1 MSLIDELKRRK
12 VFKVGA
18 AYVVVAWLAIQA
30 VSIGF
35 PAFDAPPWVLRVFIL
50 VSLLGFPVTLVM
62 AWVFD
67 VTPEGLKLD
76 TSTSGSKRLFAVAGL
91 LGVLAV
97 SWYFY
102 GQPSFRKGDAA
113 TLASHIA
120 SDQHSIAVLPFDNM
134 SGDPKQDY
142 FSDGMTEQL
151 LDVLAKVPGLKVVA
165 RTSVFQFK
173 GKGGDVRDIGRKLGV
188 AYIVEGSV
196 RRDGEEVRITAQLV
210 RVSDGF
216 HVWSE
221 TYDRKLVG
229 VFALQ
234 DEIAGRISGTLEKS
248 LGVAAAIPARAP
260 VDPVAYDEYLKGR
273 ALLRARKD
281 LPGAIEHFEAAVA
294 KAPEFG
300 EGWAS
305 LSLAEDTIYWYVPM
319 DQQQARDWLVKAAA
333 AAEQAKK
340 LAPDSAA
347 TEHVLAN
354 VARERFDYAEA
365 ERHYLRSIALDPSYP
380 DAREDYSE
388 LMYLVGRPNESLQ
401 ATNQLVTLDPYF
413 IVGWMRRLA
422 AAIALGDRVDVESSL
437 QRLRV
442 LDPNN
447 TDSRFGAL
455 NYALA
460 NSRSNEV
467 RMAVADIQ
475 ARYPADGKLLQALIP
490 WVQGDANVDEQTARA
505 ALKALP
511 PAEISNFLVAR
522 GDVAGY
528 VDYFSQ
534 AGPMDQ
540 TYFFANVYSRQ
551 PSAGLSLLRDPK
563 VKEKLV
569 DYGFVR
575 YWREKGWPVGCR
587 ALGNT
592 DFECGLDASKS
603 STP

>member
-1 MSLIDELKRRK
+1 MSLIAELKRRK

-18 AYVVVAWLAIQA
+18 AYLVVAWIA
-30 VSIGF
+30 VQGASIGF

-50 VSLLGFPVTLVM
+50 IALLGFPVAVVM

-67 VTPEGLKLD
+67 ITPDGVKLD
-76 TSTSGSKRLFAVAGL
+76 TSTSGSKRMFMVAGL

-97 SWYFY
+97 GWYFY

-113 TLASHIA
+113 TPASLTA
-120 SDQHSIAVLPFDNM
+120 SDPHSIAVLPFDNM

-151 LDVLAKVPGLKVVA
+151 LDVLAKVQGLKVVA

-196 RRDGEEVRITAQLV
+196 RRDGQEVRITAQLV

-221 TYDRKLVG
+221 TYDRKLES

-234 DEIAGRISGTLEKS
+234 DEIAGRIGATLKQS
-248 LGVAAAIPARAP
+248 LGVSAAITARTP

-281 LPGAIEHFEAAVA
+281 LPSAIDHFEAAVA
-294 KAPEFG
+294 KAPEFA
-300 EGWAS
+300 EGWSS
-305 LSLAEDTIYWYVPM
+305 LSLAEDTIYWYVSM
-319 DQQQARDWLVKAAA
+319 DQQQARDWLTKAAA
-333 AAEQAKK
+333 AAAEAQK

-365 ERHYLRSIALDPSYP
+365 ERHYMRSIALDPSYP

-388 LMYLVGRPNESLQ
+388 LMYLVGRPEDSLR
-401 ATNQLVTLDPYF
+401 ATNQLVQLDPYF
-413 IVGWMRRLA
+413 IVGWMRRMSA
-422 AAIALGDRVDVESSL
+422 ATALDDRADVESSL
-437 QRLRV
+437 RRLRI
-442 LDPNN
+442 LDPNFA
-447 TDSRFGAL
+447 DAKFGAL

-460 NSRSNEV
+460 YGRSDEV
-467 RMAVADIQ
+467 RKAVADIQ
-475 ARYPADGKLLQALIP
+475 ARYPDDGKLLQDLMP
-490 WVQGDANVDEQTARA
+490 WAQGEANADEQAARA

-511 PAEISNFLVAR
+511 STVTATFLVAR
-522 GDVAGY
+522 GDAAEY
-528 VDYFSQ
+528 VDYSGK
-534 AGPMDQ
+534 AGPMTQ
-540 TYFFANVYSRQ
+540 TYFFANAYSKQ
-551 PSAGLSLLRDPK
+551 HSAGLSILRDPMVK
-563 VKEKLV
+563 VKLV
-569 DYGFVR
+569 EYGFVR
-575 YWREKGWPVGCR
+575 YWREKGWPAGCR
-587 ALGNT
+587 PLHDTN
-592 DFECGLDASKS
+592 FECGLDAAK
-603 STP
+603 

>member
-1 MSLIDELKRRK
+1 MSLIVELKRRK

-18 AYVVVAWLAIQA
+18 AYVVIAWLAIQA
-30 VSIGF
+30 VSIAF

-50 VSLLGFPVTLVM
+50 VSLLGFPLAVVM

-67 VTPEGLKLD
+67 ATPTGVKFD
-76 TSTSGSKRLFAVAGL
+76 PDVRGSKRIYAAASVLV
-91 LGVLAV
+91 VLALG
-97 SWYFY
+97 WYFY
-102 GQPSFRKGDAA
+102 GQPTFRKGDPETPVANA
-113 TLASHIA
+113 DPHT
-120 SDQHSIAVLPFDNM
+120 IAVLPFDNM

-151 LDVLAKVPGLKVVA
+151 LDVLAKVSGLKVVA

-196 RRDGEEVRITAQLV
+196 RRDGQEVRITAQLV

-221 TYDRKLVG
+221 TYDRKLES

-234 DEIAGRISGTLEKS
+234 DDIAGRIGATLQQS
-248 LGVAAAIPARAP
+248 LGVSTGIPARTP

-281 LPGAIEHFEAAVA
+281 LPGAIAHFQVAVA
-294 KAPEFG
+294 KAPKFA
-300 EGWAS
+300 EGWSS
-305 LSLAEDTIYWYVPM
+305 LSLAEDTIYWYEPM
-319 DQQQARDWLVKAAA
+319 DQAQAREWLAKAATA
-333 AAEQAKK
+333 AMRAGE

-388 LMYLVGRPNESLQ
+388 LLFLVGRTDDSLH
-401 ATNQLVTLDPYF
+401 ATNQLVKLDPYF
-413 IVGWMRRLA
+413 IVGWMRRLSA
-422 AAIALGDRVDVESSL
+422 ATALDDRADVESSL
-437 QRLRV
+437 RRLRV
-442 LDPNN
+442 LDPNFDA
-447 TDSRFGAL
+447 TKFGAL
-455 NYALA
+455 DYALA
-460 NSRSNEV
+460 YSRNDEV
-467 RMAVADIQ
+467 RKEVADIQ
-475 ARYPADGKLLQALIP
+475 ARYPADGKLLQVLMP
-490 WVQGDANVDEQTARA
+490 WVQGDANADEQAARA

-511 PAEISNFLVAR
+511 STRTSTFLVAR
-522 GDVAGY
+522 GDAAGY
-528 VDYFSQ
+528 VDYSGK
-534 AGPMDQ
+534 AGPMSQ
-540 TYFFANVYSRQ
+540 TYFFADAYSRQ
-551 PSAGLSLLRDPK
+551 PSAGLSLLRDPR

-569 DYGFVR
+569 EYGFVR
-575 YWREKGWPVGCR
+575 YWREKGWPQGCR
-587 ALGNT
+587 PLGDT
-592 DFECGLDASKS
+592 DFECGLNAVRAH
-603 STP
+603 

>member
-1 MSLIDELKRRK
+1 MSLLEELKRRK

-91 LGVLAV
+91 LGVLAIG
-97 SWYFY
+97 WYFY
-102 GQPSFRKGDAA
+102 GQPSIRKGDAA
-113 TLASHIA
+113 APASLIA
-120 SDQHSIAVLPFDNM
+120 SDPHSIAVLPFDNM

-173 GKGGDVRDIGRKLGV
+173 GKGGDVRDIGNKLGV

-229 VFALQ
+229 VFTLQ

-248 LGVAAAIPARAP
+248 LGVSTAIQARTP

-273 ALLRARKD
+273 ALLRQRKD
-281 LPGAIEHFEAAVA
+281 LPGAIGHFKAAVA
-294 KAPEFG
+294 KAPEFAD
-300 EGWAS
+300 GWSS
-305 LSLAEDTIYWYVPM
+305 LSLAEDSIYWYVRM
-319 DQQQARDWLVKAAA
+319 DKAQAVDWLAQAAS
-333 AAEQAKK
+333 AAERANV
-340 LAPDSAA
+340 LAPNSAA
-347 TEHVLAN
+347 TQHLLGNA
-354 VARERFDYAEA
+354 AREHFEYATA
-365 ERHYLRSIALDPSYP
+365 EQYYLRSIAIDASYP
-380 DAREDYSE
+380 DVREDYSE
-388 LMYLVGRPNESLQ
+388 LLYQVGRVQDSAI
-401 ATNQLVTLDPYF
+401 ATQQVVELDPYY
-413 IVGWMRRLA
+413 IVGWMRRFDAEA
-422 AAIALGDRVDVESSL
+422 ALDDRKGVEQALTRVRE
-437 QRLRV
+437 

-447 TDSRFGAL
+447 VYSIFGEFDYALDHGRDDEARKAAAALEELHPVQGAL
-455 NYALA
+455 MRVLLPWAFSEA
-460 NSRSNEV
+460 T
-467 RMAVADIQ
+467 ADAQ
-475 ARYPADGKLLQALIP
+475 A
-490 WVQGDANVDEQTARA
+490 ARV
-505 ALKALP
+505 ALKSMP
-511 PAEISNFLVAR
+511 TMEVGKYLVAR
-522 GDVAGY
+522 NDTAGFLEFMDQ
-528 VDYFSQ
+528 V
-534 AGPMDQ
+534 GPLDQ
-540 TYFFANVYSRQ
+540 TYFFAKMFVSTTGRR
-551 PSAGLSLLRDPK
+551 SMLGDPRIK
-563 VKEKLV
+563 ARLI
-569 DYGFVR
+569 DYGFVA
-575 YWREKGWPVGCR
+575 YWRKSGWPAGCR
-587 ALGNT
+587 ALGDT
-592 DFECGLDASKS
+592 DFECGLDATKAP
-603 STP
+603 TQ